1 MHVAA
6 VCTQGYTA
14 DTCAHG
20 YTAASSVALLWEEQR
35 ELDINHRI
43 IMTDHVAA
51 NRALSS
57 LRQNSVVPGLAAGR
71 SAQELNVQRHKV
83 PLYL

>member
-20 YTAASSVALLWEEQR
+20 YTAASSVALLWEEQS